1 MHPTSKSS
9 FLHRPRRID
18 AFSPAVSRVHDDHHL
33 NEALERLRQRILEL
47 ERMEM
52 ESRAKEER
60 LLGVV
65 QELDVHREE
74 LYTQNEN
81 LLHAQAE
88 LEESQRSYIDLFEY
102 APVGYLFLDREGVI
116 HQLNL
121 QGAQMLGYSRAHVL
135 GKPLWLY
142 LPRTYRDA
150 LAQHLRM
157 VFRRNRAAVEVG
169 IRRGDG
175 STFYG
180 ALESMLVP
188 ETAGFSRYCR
198 TALLDVTERRTAEN
212 ALRESEERFRNLIE
226 GSIQGIYIHQDWRP
240 LFVNQ
245 AYADILGYDSPEEIL
260 AMTCF
265 EHHIA
270 PHERP
275 RLRDYLTRRLVG
287 ESVPVH
293 YEYDAL
299 RKDGALVTLDKVVRL
314 IQWKGEVA
322 VQDTVI
328 DITARRR
335 AEEQARKREAELAH
349 VARLSTMGE
358 MATTLAH
365 ELNQPLTAI
374 VSYTEG
380 ALRRFGHIRASNPEL
395 IEVLDQIGQLTKR
408 AAQIVKGM
416 RNFVRKK
423 DAQFEPLDFNQ
434 AVSEAARLINA
445 EVHKKEIRMELYL
458 APDLP
463 LVNGSLV
470 QLEQVVLNLI
480 RNAIEAIEEADS
492 EPRNLTLRTFTN
504 RRAELELTVRDSGV
518 GLDPAI
524 APRVLEAFVT
534 TKHDGLGLGL
544 SISRTILESHGGRLW
559 ATPNERRGTTFHL
572 TLPTPPNTDVC

>member
-1 MHPTSKSS
+1 MA
-9 FLHRPRRID
+9 I
-18 AFSPAVSRVHDDHHL
+18 AHDDQHL
-33 NEALERLRQRILEL
+33 NEALERLRHRILEL

-65 QELDVHREE
+65 QELEVHREE
-74 LYTQNEN
+74 LHTQNEN

-88 LEESQRSYIDLFEY
+88 LEESQRGYIDLFEY

-116 HQLNL
+116 QHVNL
-121 QGAQMLGYSRAHVL
+121 QGAKMLGHTRAQVVS
-135 GKPLWLY
+135 KPLWLY
-142 LPRTYRDA
+142 LPRAYREG
-150 LAQHLRM
+150 LSQHLRM
-157 VFRRNRAAVEVG
+157 VFRRNRATVEVG

-180 ALESMLVP
+180 ALESVLVP

-198 TALLDVTERRTAEN
+198 TALLDVTERRTAED

-245 AYADILGYDSPEEIL
+245 AYADILGYDSPDEIL

-265 EHHIA
+265 AHHIA
-270 PHERP
+270 PHERR
-275 RLRDYLTRRLVG
+275 RLKDYLTRRLVG
-287 ESVPVH
+287 KPVPIH
-293 YEYDAL
+293 YEYDAV

-314 IQWKGEVA
+314 VQWKGEVA

-328 DITARRR
+328 DVTARRR

-380 ALRRFGHIRASNPEL
+380 ALRRFGHVRASNPEL
-395 IEVLDQIGQLTKR
+395 IEVLDQIAHLTKR
-408 AAQIVKGM
+408 AARIVRGM

-423 DAQFEPLDFNQ
+423 DVQFGPVDFNQ
-434 AVSEAARLINA
+434 AVAEAARLTSA
-445 EVHKKEIRMELYL
+445 EVRKKAIRMELYL

-463 LVNGSLV
+463 RVEGSLV

-480 RNAIEAIEEADS
+480 RNAIETIEETQS
-492 EPRNLTLRTFTN
+492 GPRNLTLRTFTN
-504 RRAELELTVRDSGV
+504 RRAQLELTVRDTGA

-524 APRVLEAFVT
+524 ASRVLEAFVT
-534 TKHDGLGLGL
+534 TKQDGLGLGL
-544 SISRTILESHGGRLW
+544 SISRTIVEAHGGRLW
-559 ATPNERRGTTFHL
+559 ATTNERRGTTFHL
-572 TLPTPPNTDVC
+572 TLPTLPGPHVS

>member
-1 MHPTSKSS
+1 MHPTNKSS
-9 FLHRPRRID
+9 CHPPRHRIN
-18 AFSPAVSRVHDDHHL
+18 AASRLMSIVHNERHL
-33 NEALERLRQRILEL
+33 NEALERLQRRILEL

-65 QELDVHREE
+65 QELEVHREE

-121 QGAQMLGYSRAHVL
+121 QGAQMLGYSRGHLL

-142 LPRTYRDA
+142 LPRAYRDA
-150 LAQHLRM
+150 LSQHLRT

-180 ALESMLVP
+180 ALESVLVP
-188 ETAGFSRYCR
+188 EAAGFSRFCR
-198 TALLDVTERRTAEN
+198 TALLDVTERRTAEG

-245 AYADILGYDSPEEIL
+245 AYADILGYESPEEIL

-270 PHERP
+270 PHERT
-275 RLRDYLTRRLVG
+275 RLRDYLTRRLLG

-314 IQWKGEVA
+314 VQWKGEVA
-322 VQDTVI
+322 VQDTVV

-380 ALRRFGHIRASNPEL
+380 ALRRFGHNRASHPEL
-395 IEVLDQIGQLTKR
+395 IEVLDHIAQLTKR
-408 AAQIVKGM
+408 AAQIIRGM
-416 RNFVRKK
+416 RDFVRKK
-423 DAQFEPLDFNQ
+423 DAQFGPVDFNQ
-434 AVSEAARLINA
+434 AVSEAARLISA
-445 EVHKKEIRMELYL
+445 EVRKKAIRMEIYL
-458 APDLP
+458 APELP

-480 RNAIEAIEEADS
+480 RNAIEAIEAAENG
-492 EPRNLTLRTFTN
+492 PRNLTLRTFTN
-504 RRAELELTVRDSGV
+504 GRSELELTVRDSGV
-518 GLDPAI
+518 GIDPAI
-524 APRVLEAFVT
+524 ASRVLEAFVT
-534 TKHDGLGLGL
+534 TKQDGLGLGL

-559 ATPNERRGTTFHL
+559 ATTNERRGTTFHL
-572 TLPTPPNTDVC
+572 TLPTLPSTHVE

>member
-1 MHPTSKSS
+1 MAMVQ
-9 FLHRPRRID
+9 D
-18 AFSPAVSRVHDDHHL
+18 EHHL
-33 NEALERLRQRILEL
+33 NEALERLRQRIHDL
-47 ERMEM
+47 ERLEM

-65 QELDVHREE
+65 HELEVHREE
-74 LYTQNEN
+74 LHTQNEN
-81 LLHAQAE
+81 LLHAHAE
-88 LEESQRSYIDLFEY
+88 LEESQRNYIDFFEY

-135 GKPLWLY
+135 GKPLWFY
-142 LPRTYRDA
+142 LPRGFRDA
-150 LAQHLRM
+150 LMQHLRT
-157 VFRRNRAAVEVG
+157 VFRRNRAAVELT

-180 ALESMLVP
+180 ALESVLVQ
-188 ETAGFSRYCR
+188 EAAGLSRYCR
-198 TALLDVTERRTAEN
+198 TALLDVTERRTAES

-226 GSIQGIYIHQDWRP
+226 GSIQGICIHQHWHP

-260 AMTCF
+260 SLKCF

-270 PHERP
+270 PHERL
-275 RLRDYLTRRLVG
+275 RLKDYLTRRLLG
-287 ESVPVH
+287 DPVPVH
-293 YEYDAL
+293 YEYDAS
-299 RKDGALVTLDKVVRL
+299 RKDGASVTLDKVVRL
-314 IQWKGEVA
+314 VQWKGEVA

-380 ALRRFGHIRASNPEL
+380 ALRRFGHLRAHNPEL
-395 IEVLDQIGQLTKR
+395 IGVLDHIAQLTKR
-408 AAQIVKGM
+408 AAQIVRGM
-416 RNFVRKK
+416 RDFVRKK
-423 DAQFEPLDFNQ
+423 DAPFQPVDLNQ
-434 AVSEAARLINA
+434 AISEAARLISA
-445 EVHKKEIRMELYL
+445 EVRQKQIHMELYL
-458 APDLP
+458 APGLP
-463 LVNGSLV
+463 LVTGSLV

-492 EPRNLTLRTFTN
+492 ELRNLTLRTFIN
-504 RRAELELTVRDSGV
+504 RRAELELTVRDTGV

-524 APRVLEAFVT
+524 ASQVLEAFVT

-559 ATPNERRGTTFHL
+559 ATANERRGTTFHL
-572 TLPTPPNTDVC
+572 ALPPLPRAPYGR

>member
-1 MHPTSKSS
+1 MA
-9 FLHRPRRID
+9 I
-18 AFSPAVSRVHDDHHL
+18 VHDDHHL
-33 NEALERLRQRILEL
+33 NEALERLRRRILEL

-65 QELDVHREE
+65 QELEVHREE
-74 LYTQNEN
+74 LHTQNEN
-81 LLHAQAE
+81 LLHAQVE

-142 LPRTYRDA
+142 LPRTHREA
-150 LAQHLRM
+150 LSQHLRT

-180 ALESMLVP
+180 ALESVLVP
-188 ETAGFSRYCR
+188 QTAGFSRYCR
-198 TALLDVTERRTAEN
+198 TALLDVTERRAAEV

-240 LFVNQ
+240 LFANQ

-275 RLRDYLTRRLVG
+275 RLRDYLVRRLLG
-287 ESVPVH
+287 EPVPIH

-299 RKDGALVTLDKVVRL
+299 RKDGEVVTLDKVVRL
-314 IQWKGEVA
+314 VHWKGEVA

-335 AEEQARKREAELAH
+335 AEEQARKRETELAH

-374 VSYTEG
+374 VSYAEG
-380 ALRRFGHIRASNPEL
+380 AVRRFAHMGDSNPEL
-395 IEVLDQIGQLTKR
+395 VEVLDHIAQLTKR
-408 AAQIVKGM
+408 AAQIVRGM

-423 DAQFEPLDFNQ
+423 DAQFEPVDVNQ
-434 AVSEAARLINA
+434 AVAEAARLISA
-445 EVHKKEIRMELYL
+445 EVRKKQIRMELYL
-458 APDLP
+458 APELP
-463 LVNGSLV
+463 RVNGSLV

-480 RNAIEAIEEADS
+480 RNGVEAIEETQNG
-492 EPRNLTLRTFTN
+492 PRNLTLRTFVN
-504 RRAELELTVRDSGV
+504 PQSEFELSVRDSGV
-518 GLDPAI
+518 GLDPAV
-524 APRVLEAFVT
+524 ASRVLEPFVT
-534 TKHDGLGLGL
+534 TKQDGLGLGL

-559 ATPNERRGTTFHL
+559 ATANEHRGTTFHL
-572 TLPTPPNTDVC
+572 TLPTLATTDVS